1 MKKTFDVKQYFPYTA
16 IIGDVNA
23 SNRFDALKELSDR
36 AAFILGLKP
45 GLVLSYVKKREEVM
59 STGLGQGLA
68 VPHGKI
74 PGMEKPLIV
83 FARSHHGLEWDSPD
97 GQPVHLMF
105 LILTPEHNSDI
116 QVQILALIAKA
127 MLNRSCLR
135 IS

>member
-1 MKKTFDVKQYFPYTA
+1 LKKTFDVKQYFPYTA